1 MWRGIWRFIKKAWR
15 ATLVVVVTAL
25 VLLGVFKWQAQQ
37 GQIVSGFVALVKSL
51 KPVVSTTQASSQDW
65 QPHLEAIG
73 TFRAVNGADLAL
85 EVAGI
90 ADSINFKSGDDVEG
104 GTLLLKLRSDD
115 DEARLQSLEAV
126 ADLAQITLDRDER
139 QLKSQAVSQATVDA
153 DAANLKN
160 DKAQVLAQ
168 RQLMDKKL
176 LRAPFAGKLGIR
188 SVDLGQYLPAGQ
200 TIVTLQA
207 LDPIFLDFFLPEQ
220 SLDAVRNGQK
230 VAVAVDT
237 YPDQTFSGEIV
248 AVNPKVDIATRNVQI
263 RATLRNADRKLLP
276 GMYAKVQI
284 DTGTPQNYVTL
295 PQTAIAFN
303 PYGSTVYLV
312 ENKGSD
318 DKCQDKERD
327 KDHKCPPNLVAKQ
340 TFVTTGPTRGDQI
353 AVIKGVSDGDTV
365 VTAGQIKLHN
375 GSTITVNNDVQP
387 TADAAPTATDK

>member
-1 MWRGIWRFIKKAWR
+1 
-15 ATLVVVVTAL
+15 
-25 VLLGVFKWQAQQ
+25 
-37 GQIVSGFVALVKSL
+37 
-51 KPVVSTTQASSQDW
+51 
-65 QPHLEAIG
+65 
-73 TFRAVNGADLAL
+73 
-85 EVAGI
+85 
-90 ADSINFKSGDDVEG
+90 
-104 GTLLLKLRSDD
+104 
-115 DEARLQSLEAV
+115 
-126 ADLAQITLDRDER
+126 
-139 QLKSQAVSQATVDA
+139 
-153 DAANLKN
+153 
-160 DKAQVLAQ
+160 
-168 RQLMDKKL
+168 MDKKL